1 VNHLFASYVANNNLA
16 VIEAEITNVISVIP
30 VGTTPQGVA
39 VTPDG
44 SKVYVANEDS
54 NNVSVIDTRKNK
66 VIATIPV
73 GNGADRLRRLHPAAA
88 PICRDARE
96 GKLLRQERLGARPA
110 VSWAQ
115 CGPPQ
120 PWGSPA

>member
-1 VNHLFASYVANNNLA
+1 
-16 VIEAEITNVISVIP
+16 
-30 VGTTPQGVA
+30 
-39 VTPDG
+39 
-44 SKVYVANEDS
+44 
-54 NNVSVIDTRKNK
+54 VIDTRKNK

-115 CGPPQ
+115 CGPAAALGFSGVRSLQDAILDFCELDKAAEHAPLDRK
-120 PWGSPA
+120 PEH

>member
-1 VNHLFASYVANNNLA
+1 M
-16 VIEAEITNVISVIP
+16 IP

-73 GNGADRLRRLHPAAA
+73 GNGADRLGVFIQPPPRFAGMPGKANCYGKSVSALVRQYHGLNAGRGGAVAYEPASQDRR
-88 PICRDARE
+88 
-96 GKLLRQERLGARPA
+96 
-110 VSWAQ
+110 
-115 CGPPQ
+115 
-120 PWGSPA
+120 